1 MAMAKSNLFS
11 ETNQLN
17 ARREGTYNDIAVE
30 AESKKCVFCDLKDK
44 YILYEEQGMVVTVN
58 IFPYIDGHL
67 LVIPRRHI
75 ESFQELTEAEQLLLF
90 KLSKKATAILEKEL
104 EVKGFWLVLRE
115 GATGSASGKTV
126 THVHW
131 NILPYVDGINTWHYQ
146 ELKSTPQETAA
157 RLRPFFNHE

>member
-1 MAMAKSNLFS
+1 MAKNNLFS
-11 ETNQLN
+11 PTNQLN
-17 ARREGTYNDIAVE
+17 ARRGGTYDEIAAE

-44 YILYEEQGMVVTVN
+44 YILYEENGVVVTVN

-75 ESFQELTEAEQLLLF
+75 ESFQELTTAEQLLIF

-104 EVKGFWLVLRE
+104 GVKGFWMVLRE
-115 GATGSASGKTV
+115 GATGIASGKTV

-146 ELKSTPQETAA
+146 EIKYKPVELAEK
-157 RLRPFFNHE
+157 LRPAFSNE